1 VKNKIKL
8 LFLLVFVYSCS
19 LDTKSGFW
27 TKTEK
32 ITNEKIKKL
41 FVEKEVLEKEFNNNI
56 KINIK
61 KVNSKNSFLN
71 NISNNN
77 GNINYKG
84 SLKKISKYKFK
95 KIDNFEDLRPEL
107 SFTSN
112 NSVIFY
118 NNKGAII
125 KFDENSNLEW
135 KVNIYNKKEIKL
147 KPVLTFAN
155 NDEFLIVVDNLGKY
169 YAINMNNGALIWSK
183 KNNAP
188 FNSQVKILKDRFFV
202 VDYTDTLKC
211 YSIKNGIEIWKSTS
225 ETSLIK
231 SQDRLSLVIN
241 KNIII
246 YQNSLGDLV
255 AVSTNNGNLIWQTPI
270 EKNILNQNIFTVKNS
285 DLVLENNSVY
295 FSNNQNNF
303 YSIDINN
310 GVINWKQ
317 SINSNLRP
325 TIVENLVFTISLEGY
340 LIVVD
345 ARNGN
350 ILRITNIFDQIKN
363 SKRKNIIPIGFI
375 LANNKIYL
383 SLKDGRIIL
392 VDVINGKPIDI
403 IKVANSKISRPH
415 VQNEYMYLIK
425 DNEIIK
431 IN

>member
-1 VKNKIKL
+1 MKNKIKL

-147 KPVLTFAN
+147 KPVLT
-155 NDEFLIVVDNLGKY
+155 
-169 YAINMNNGALIWSK
+169 
-183 KNNAP
+183 
-188 FNSQVKILKDRFFV
+188 
-202 VDYTDTLKC
+202 
-211 YSIKNGIEIWKSTS
+211 
-225 ETSLIK
+225 
-231 SQDRLSLVIN
+231 
-241 KNIII
+241 
-246 YQNSLGDLV
+246 
-255 AVSTNNGNLIWQTPI
+255 
-270 EKNILNQNIFTVKNS
+270 
-285 DLVLENNSVY
+285 
-295 FSNNQNNF
+295 
-303 YSIDINN
+303 
-310 GVINWKQ
+310 
-317 SINSNLRP
+317 
-325 TIVENLVFTISLEGY
+325 
-340 LIVVD
+340 
-345 ARNGN
+345 
-350 ILRITNIFDQIKN
+350 
-363 SKRKNIIPIGFI
+363 
-375 LANNKIYL
+375 
-383 SLKDGRIIL
+383 
-392 VDVINGKPIDI
+392 
-403 IKVANSKISRPH
+403 
-415 VQNEYMYLIK
+415 
-425 DNEIIK
+425 
-431 IN
+431 